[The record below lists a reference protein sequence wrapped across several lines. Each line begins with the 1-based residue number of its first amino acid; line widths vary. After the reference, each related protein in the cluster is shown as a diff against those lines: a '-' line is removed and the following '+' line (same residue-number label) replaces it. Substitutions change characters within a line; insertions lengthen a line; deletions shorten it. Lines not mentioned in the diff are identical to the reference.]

1 MGIVVHLPFVP
12 SKQRPWCLRR
22 SGRDITAAFKV
33 DTNSIYQRRPLR
45 LRRSGRDIIAG
56 LVSTNYLLS
65 YFPGAQRRGNSY
77 YFVASKDDC
86 GW

>member
-1 MGIVVHLPFVP
+1 MGIVVRLPFVP
-12 SKQRPWCLRR
+12 SKQRPSCLRR

-56 LVSTNYLLS
+56 LVSTNYLFFYMLS
-65 YFPGAQRRGNSY
+65 VLGGTGTGTGHYLVELGH
-77 YFVASKDDC
+77 
-86 GW
+86 